1 MRGWR
6 ELEAAF
12 RTAMLTGEDGPVAAE
27 IAEDGLTT
35 SARLRIYRHHIFS
48 TLTETLRAAYPVV
61 GRLVGD
67 GFFAY
72 ATHRF
77 IATHPPVGP
86 CLFEYGAALPAFLAA
101 FPPCRDL
108 AYLPDVARLE
118 WALSA
123 ARHADDARPL
133 APGALRDVGPA
144 RAARLTFRL
153 DPSLSLLASPWPVDR
168 IWRANQPESDPDA
181 VVDLAAGGV
190 CLEVRRLDDEPGFR
204 ALDPAPYAFRR
215 ALHDGRPLG
224 QAAEAAAGADPAFDL
239 TVELHGL
246 LRDGVLTGFAVTDAS
261 EEDTRW
267 HRR

>member
-1 MRGWR
+1 MPTWR
-6 ELEAAF
+6 ELATAF
-12 RTAMLTGEDGPVAAE
+12 RSAMLTGEDEPVAAE
-27 IAEDGLTT
+27 IAEDGLTA
-35 SARLRIYRHHIFS
+35 SARLRIYRHHVFS
-48 TLTETLRAAYPVV
+48 TLTETLRSTYPVV

-77 IATHPPVGP
+77 IETHPPMGP

-108 AYLPDVARLE
+108 MYLPDVARLE
-118 WALSA
+118 WALHA
-123 ARHADDARPL
+123 AHHADDAPSL
-133 APGALRDVGPA
+133 AAEALRDVDPA
-144 RAARLTFRL
+144 QAARLTFRL
-153 DPSLSLLASPWPVDR
+153 DPSLSLLASSWPVDR
-168 IWRANQPESDPDA
+168 VWLANQPNGDPDA
-181 VVDLAAGGV
+181 AVDLAAGGV

-204 ALDPAPYAFRR
+204 ALAPAAYAFRR

-224 QAAEAAAGADPAFDL
+224 DAAEAAAGADPTFDL
-239 TVELHGL
+239 TVELHEL

-261 EEDTRW
+261 EEDNRW

>member
-6 ELEAAF
+6 ELETAF
-12 RTAMLTGEDGPVAAE
+12 RSAMLTGEDGPVAE
-27 IAEDGLTT
+27 EVAEDGLAA

-48 TLTETLRAAYPVV
+48 TLTETLGVAYPVV

-72 ATHRF
+72 AAHRF
-77 IATHPPVGP
+77 IETHPPTGP

-118 WALSA
+118 WALHA
-123 ARHADDARPL
+123 ARHADDAPSL
-133 APGALRDVGPA
+133 TADALRDVDQA
-144 RAARLTFRL
+144 QAARLTFRL

-168 IWRANQPESDPDA
+168 IWRANQPDSDPDA

-204 ALDPAPYAFRR
+204 ALDPATYAFRR

-224 QAAEAAAGADPAFDL
+224 DAAEAAAGLDPTFDL
-239 TVELHGL
+239 ALALHTLIG
-246 LRDGVLTGFAVTDAS
+246 DGVLTGLAVADAP
-261 EEDTRW
+261 EEDARW
-267 HRR
+267 RRR